1 MGTLL
6 QVRNLQTQ
14 FNTEEGVVHAVD
26 GVSYDV
32 EEGETLGLVGESGCG
47 KSVSALS
54 ILRLIPNPPG
64 KIVGGE
70 ILFEGQ
76 DILKMSE
83 EEIRHIRGNRIAMVF
98 QEPMTSLNPV
108 LTIGRQLTEALE
120 LHMKMD
126 NSGARKRAAEL
137 LDMVGIPAASNR
149 LDDYPHQFSGGMRQR
164 VMIAMALS
172 CNPKLL
178 LADEPTTALDVTIQ
192 AQILEIMARLS
203 RELGTAVV
211 VITHNLGVVARYAD
225 RVNVMYAGK
234 VVETST
240 ADDLYANP
248 RHPYTIGLLKS
259 VPRLDQGKKDR
270 LIPIEGVP
278 PDLVH
283 RPAGCAFA
291 PRCAYK
297 IDKCLTEIPPLMAA
311 GDKHQAACWVMP
323 TIETPIPGKTVVA
336 QESGANG

>member
-1 MGTLL
+1 MAPLL
-6 QVRNLQTQ
+6 QVRNLKTQ

-26 GVSYDV
+26 GVSFDV

-70 ILFEGQ
+70 IFFEGH

-83 EEIRHIRGNRIAMVF
+83 EEVRHIRGNRIAMVF

-120 LHMKMD
+120 LHLKMD
-126 NSGARKRAAEL
+126 NSAARKRATEL
-137 LDMVGIPAASNR
+137 LDMVGIPASNAR

-234 VVETST
+234 VVET
-240 ADDLYANP
+240 AGAAELYANP

-270 LIPIEGVP
+270 LVPIEGAP
-278 PDLVH
+278 PDLIN
-283 RPAGCAFA
+283 PPKGCSFA

-297 IDKCLTEIPPLMAA
+297 IEKCVTEEPALMAT
-311 GDKHQAACWVMP
+311 GNETRHMSACWVMP
-323 TIETPIPGKTVVA
+323 TIETPVA
-336 QESGANG
+336 SPVGATEG